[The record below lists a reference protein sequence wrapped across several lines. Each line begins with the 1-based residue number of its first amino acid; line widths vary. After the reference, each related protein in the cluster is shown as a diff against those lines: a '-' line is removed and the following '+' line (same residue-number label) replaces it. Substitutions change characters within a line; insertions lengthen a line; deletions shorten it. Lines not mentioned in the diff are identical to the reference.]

1 MQFGYTEN
9 ATHFNLT
16 YLTGENDHSVFPGMY
31 SNKLEH
37 KFNRVSKVKYESICV
52 KHGKKKKTKTDCL

>member
-1 MQFGYTEN
+1 
-9 ATHFNLT
+9 
-16 YLTGENDHSVFPGMY
+16 MY

-52 KHGKKKKTKTDCL
+52 KHGKKKKNKNRLPIGSHANLSQWLMDWKRDNLPVQ